1 MNFKTH
7 IQYSFF
13 FPIWKICHSNRDN
26 GLIQSDGGDSEKS
39 WDNIFHS
46 YTTFWYSGGGGG
58 WDVCFISSV
67 TFSGVISL
75 KRSQS
80 FTTRRLPLDDQF
92 HSALYSGNF
101 LLCLKIPPQKKVF
114 FLFCFFFPPFI
125 FIYCDEENCRPIRD
139 IHHVRLQWTHS
150 RWDRSIQKI

>member
-1 MNFKTH
+1 MNKQVAHPMNFKTH

-13 FPIWKICHSNRDN
+13 FPIWKICHSNRAN

-39 WDNIFHS
+39 WNNIFHS
-46 YTTFWYSGGGGG
+46 YTTFWYSGGG

-92 HSALYSGNF
+92 HSTLYSGNF
-101 LLCLKIPPQKKVF
+101 LLCLKFSHKKVF
-114 FLFCFFFPPFI
+114 FFPLFI
-125 FIYCDEENCRPIRD
+125 VRD
-139 IHHVRLQWTHS
+139 IHHVRLQWTHF